1 MKSHIKS
8 ANLSAVISREIQK
21 QMSDA
26 VRNEERD
33 IQSLVLYVL
42 MEEFGFGKTRLERF
56 AKKYHECLDN
66 LAKWYEMNSE
76 DELFL
81 VRRKLTEAGINV
93 EELYKEEINDER

>member
-1 MKSHIKS
+1 MKSHIKTKS
-8 ANLSAVISREIQK
+8 VSTVISREIQR
-21 QMSDA
+21 QMADA

-42 MEEFGFGKTRLERF
+42 MNEFGFGKKRLERF
-56 AKKYHECLDN
+56 AKKYHECLND

-93 EELYKEEINDER
+93 EELYKEDIRNEY